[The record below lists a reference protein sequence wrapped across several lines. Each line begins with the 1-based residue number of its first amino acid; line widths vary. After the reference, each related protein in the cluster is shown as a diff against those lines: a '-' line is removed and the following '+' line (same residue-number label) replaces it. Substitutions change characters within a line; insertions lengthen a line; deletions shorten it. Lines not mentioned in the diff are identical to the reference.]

1 MLFILQF
8 YFQNQNEFFAVT
20 LFLPFDLADW
30 TMTVVFYLSWMVNI
44 IIPESFCCA
53 YCFPDFKKR
62 RIVESSKSIQEHEP
76 SGLDALASAA
86 VLGENLIDTAESSAG
101 VTTKH
106 PRHRPG
112 CSCIVCIQP
121 PSGKGR
127 HKPTCTCNVCM
138 TVKRR
143 FKTLML
149 RKKKRQSEREADTAQ
164 KDQTLL
170 KDEPDTNG
178 APRDDTSRLE
188 KEVGLNK
195 SQHQVG
201 ESSTGQIDLNSHPN
215 REDMQVE
222 TTGLNMSSH
231 LEPATNHTVGEFMDK
246 NDLRRSFNN
255 EVQTG
260 QNSSLHTPPQS
271 SGEGQRYFSDG
282 RCFASIVWNQERK
295 DEVHSQ
301 PNQSQNNLS

>member
-1 MLFILQF
+1 
-8 YFQNQNEFFAVT
+8 
-20 LFLPFDLADW
+20 
-30 TMTVVFYLSWMVNI
+30 
-44 IIPESFCCA
+44 
-53 YCFPDFKKR
+53 
-62 RIVESSKSIQEHEP
+62 
-76 SGLDALASAA
+76 
-86 VLGENLIDTAESSAG
+86 
-101 VTTKH
+101 
-106 PRHRPG
+106 
-112 CSCIVCIQP
+112 
-121 PSGKGR
+121 
-127 HKPTCTCNVCM
+127 M